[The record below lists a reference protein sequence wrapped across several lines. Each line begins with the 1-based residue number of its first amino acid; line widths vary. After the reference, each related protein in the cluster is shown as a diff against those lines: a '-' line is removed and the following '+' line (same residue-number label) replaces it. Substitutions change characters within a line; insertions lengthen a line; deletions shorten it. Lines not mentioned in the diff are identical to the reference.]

1 MKKIIFIFAAFFL
14 TLSSSYAQKY
24 AYVDSEYILENIP
37 AYKAAKAQL
46 DELSKQWQKEIED
59 KYDEVE
65 QMYKKYQAEKVLLSE
80 EMQMKREEEI
90 IGKEKKVKELQKQYF
105 GREGQLYKKRQ
116 ELVKPIQD
124 EIYNAIKEISVDADY
139 AMVFDIAAGAVVL
152 YADTKYDISDDVLKK
167 MGYND

>member
-1 MKKIIFIFAAFFL
+1 MKKIIFIFAAFFF
-14 TLSSSYAQKY
+14 TFSFSKAQKY

-90 IGKEKKVKELQKQYF
+90 IEKEKKVKELQKQYF
-105 GREGQLYKKRQ
+105 GREGQLFKKRQ

-124 EIYNAIKEISVDADY
+124 EIYNAIKEISVEADY